1 MKIHQLILVPKIQQF
16 WMPLPL
22 WNLQRSFAK
31 HFFYIKTTYKPGVPG
46 TRKKQQPTTKKKTTT
61 CRATTIPSHNHC
73 WSQKAKS
80 GHSGKKL
87 VRCLLYLLEIRYNFM
102 CIDVIFRVL
111 YENNPSACFILSV
124 KIYIWSYGSSFFYLY
139 QKYS

>member
-1 MKIHQLILVPKIQQF
+1 MTIHQLILVPKIQQF
-16 WMPLPL
+16 WTPLPL
-22 WNLQRSFAK
+22 LNLQRSFAK
-31 HFFYIKTTYKPGVPG
+31 DFFFISKPLTNPEYLEPE
-46 TRKKQQPTTKKKTTT
+46 KKQQPTTKKKT
-61 CRATTIPSHNHC
+61 TTIPSHNHC

-124 KIYIWSYGSSFFYLY
+124 KIYIWSYVSSFFYLY

>member
-1 MKIHQLILVPKIQQF
+1 MTIHQLILVPKIQQF
-16 WMPLPL
+16 WTPLPL
-22 WNLQRSFAK
+22 LNLQRSFAK
-31 HFFYIKTTYKPGVPG
+31 DFFLYQNHLQ
-46 TRKKQQPTTKKKTTT
+46 TRSTWNPKKNNNQPPKKKT
-61 CRATTIPSHNHC
+61 TTIPSHNHC

-124 KIYIWSYGSSFFYLY
+124 KIYIWSYVSSFFYLY